1 MTSMNLAAALER
13 VGRSYR
19 ASGARAST
27 LAALAD
33 TNRRLMAYF
42 RDELGRDPTL
52 DDFTL
57 ENVEDWSI
65 SLLAEYTDGRLAIES
80 VRSHVRRIRAES
92 ARADAVGLTDDH
104 RLAALRTPRRA
115 QADELRVPTLE
126 EVGRL
131 VSAAD
136 RSTSSGRLDGAL
148 VAILADAGARRREIL
163 PMLRDDYRPDGPW
176 VAIRQPAKDGRR
188 RWAMLGQLGNELV
201 TDYLGRRSS
210 GLLFL
215 ATGNRPLSGDA
226 VKNRLH
232 RLSLKAELE
241 RPIGAQLLRRFAAT
255 QLAGMGVSDPVL
267 YRLLGWTPDPRKVA
281 WPNYVNLAPEQ
292 LAEVYR
298 RHSPLDQLVL

>member
-1 MTSMNLAAALER
+1 MNLSAALER

-19 ASGARAST
+19 ASGARPST
-27 LAALAD
+27 IDALCQ
-33 TNRRLMAYF
+33 TNRRLLRYF
-42 RDELGRDPTL
+42 RDELGYEPTL

-57 ENVEDWSI
+57 EILEEWSI
-65 SLLAEYTDGRLAIES
+65 SLLAEHAEGSLAIES

-92 ARADAVGLTDDH
+92 ARAAFVGLTDDH
-104 RLAALRTPRRA
+104 RLAALRTPSRA
-115 QADELRVPTLE
+115 QADELRVPTLG

-131 VSAAD
+131 ISAAD
-136 RSTSSGRLDGAL
+136 SSTSSGRLDVAL
-148 VAILADAGARRREIL
+148 VAMFADAGARRREIL
-163 PMLRDDYRPDGPW
+163 PMHCDDYRQDGPW

-188 RWAMLGQLGNELV
+188 RWAMLGHLGNELV
-201 TDYLGRRSS
+201 TAYLGRRSS
-210 GLLFL
+210 GLLFQ
-215 ATGNRPLSGDA
+215 ATGNRALTGDA

-232 RLSLKAELE
+232 RLSLKAELD

-298 RHSPLDQLVL
+298 RHSPLDQLVLE